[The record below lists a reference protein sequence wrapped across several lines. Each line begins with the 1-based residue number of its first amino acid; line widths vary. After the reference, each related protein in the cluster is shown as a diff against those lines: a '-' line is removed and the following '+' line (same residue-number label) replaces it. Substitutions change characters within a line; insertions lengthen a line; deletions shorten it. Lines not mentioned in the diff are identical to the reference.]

1 MFIKNN
7 FLLKNTKEEKNK
19 IIFYYYFEYIILNIL
34 NYYLHEQHQIILEGS
49 TNFFSARISEHSD
62 GGLSGPLVYIWGSIG
77 NGAPCK
83 DSFITLFPVASIVAF
98 FSEYPVLREI
108 IINYIV

>member
-34 NYYLHEQHQIILEGS
+34 NYYLHEHQIILEGS

-62 GGLSGPLVYIWGSIG
+62 GGLSGPLVYI
-77 NGAPCK
+77 
-83 DSFITLFPVASIVAF
+83 
-98 FSEYPVLREI
+98 
-108 IINYIV
+108 